1 MYAPEDRTAKA
12 IIRDAAL
19 ELFGEQWPTAASLK
33 QVAERAGVSQ
43 SLIIKHYGSRDGLI
57 AAVDAH
63 VLGVLGNALEALA
76 DPTGAS
82 PPERFLA
89 SADALSAPAASR
101 YLAHL
106 LVGNTSRSV
115 EAYRLLQGFADSLM
129 GRMAEAGA
137 VAQDV
142 DRAQL
147 AVVLL
152 AHELSIILLR
162 DRIAD
167 VLGADP
173 MGRDGLRRWWD
184 TIDRLYSGTAIRAPA
199 PAEG

>member
-12 IIRDAAL
+12 IIRDTAL

-43 SLIIKHYGSRDGLI
+43 SLIIKHYGSREGLV

-76 DPTGAS
+76 ETAGS
-82 PPERFLA
+82 GPPDGFLA
-89 SADALSAPAASR
+89 SADALSSPAATR

-106 LVGNTSRSV
+106 LVGTTSRSV
-115 EAYRLLQGFADSLM
+115 EAYRMLQGFADSLM
-129 GRMAEAGA
+129 NRMADAGA
-137 VAQDV
+137 VARDV

-162 DRIAD
+162 DRITD
-167 VLGADP
+167 VLGTDP

-184 TIDRLYSGTAIRAPA
+184 TIDRLYSGTAIQDPVPA
-199 PAEG
+199 DG